1 MKSTETL
8 TADILCRA
16 EQTHK
21 KNALRRR
28 QFGTVLGALVLV
40 AVLGVGVWQI
50 TLHRQPA
57 VPDDPTGWQTTP
69 EPTFSLPPDDPTG
82 RQTDLEPTIGMPPEL
97 WITIPKLETKLP
109 TTNIDAACW
118 AYAFVVH
125 QGSKYCSSGT
135 SIDYSQAED
144 NHLLGEKIGT
154 TIGSDEVHYWMEHP
168 EAYEQEG
175 ASNIAGG
182 CEIYTVNGYDPSFRL
197 AVVQSYTE
205 YTGENAEEVSGK
217 AVYILDKL
225 NGITLRCGWD
235 LFGKRLHLRERM
247 VSAVWQSYKAW
258 YHGSQTFY
266 PLNSVT
272 PEQWTAFFDALDTA
286 PFEDTSDIKP
296 PLYKSDNQK
305 HLVFTLSDSL
315 TVTLYLYADGYVSLE
330 SSSYKVK
337 MPGDAFDAIYQ
348 ACR

>member
-1 MKSTETL
+1 MKSTEQL

-16 EQTHK
+16 EETQK
-21 KNALRRR
+21 R
-28 QFGTVLGALVLV
+28 QVLHRKQLGAVLGALILV
-40 AVLGVGVWQI
+40 AVLGAGVWQI

-57 VPDDPTGWQTTP
+57 VTDNTGAAQTPT
-69 EPTFSLPPDDPTG
+69 EPTTG
-82 RQTDLEPTIGMPPEL
+82 QPNKAGVV
-97 WITIPKLETKLP
+97 IPKLETKLP

-118 AYAFVVH
+118 AYAFLVH
-125 QGSKYCSSGT
+125 QGSAYCSNT
-135 SIDYSQAED
+135 ASIDFSQAEE

-154 TIGSDEVHYWMEHP
+154 TIGSDMVSYWIAHP

-175 ASNIAGG
+175 ASNIGSGG
-182 CEIYTVNGYDPSFRL
+182 EIYTVNGYDPSFRL
-197 AVVQSYTE
+197 AVVKSYTE
-205 YTGENAEEVSGK
+205 YRGDNHEEVSGK
-217 AVYILDKL
+217 AVFILDKL
-225 NGITLRCGWD
+225 NDITLYTGKD
-235 LFGKRLHLRERM
+235 LFTDRLHLRERM

-266 PLNSVT
+266 PPDSVT
-272 PEQWTAFFDALDTA
+272 PEQWTAFFDALDNA

>member
-1 MKSTETL
+1 MKSTEKL

-16 EQTHK
+16 EETHK
-21 KNALRRR
+21 KTALRRR
-28 QFGTVLGALVLV
+28 QFGTALGALVLV

-50 TLHRQPA
+50 AGRRQPEA
-57 VPDDPTGWQTTP
+57 PDDPTGWQTT
-69 EPTFSLPPDDPTG
+69 
-82 RQTDLEPTIGMPPEL
+82 LEPTIGLPPEL
-97 WITIPKLETKLP
+97 WVEIPKAEIKLP
-109 TTNIDAACW
+109 TTNIGAACW
-118 AYAFVVH
+118 AYAFVIH
-125 QGSKYCSSGT
+125 QDGTYCSNTASV
-135 SIDYSQAED
+135 DFSQAED

-305 HLVFTLSDSL
+305 QMIANMNQKRT
-315 TVTLYLYADGYVSLE
+315 T
-330 SSSYKVK
+330 
-337 MPGDAFDAIYQ
+337 
-348 ACR
+348 